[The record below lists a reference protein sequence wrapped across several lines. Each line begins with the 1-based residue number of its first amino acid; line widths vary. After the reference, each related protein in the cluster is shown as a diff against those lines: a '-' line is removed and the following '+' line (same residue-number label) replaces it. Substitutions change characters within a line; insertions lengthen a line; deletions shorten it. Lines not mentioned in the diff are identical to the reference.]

1 MLQDD
6 AGGSSSS
13 SSGGGEYRLVTSSV
27 LDRESRAEYQLQVTC
42 HDSAPDGKARSSTAS
57 LAVDVAD
64 VNDHDPVF
72 SQSTYRAELIENNYV
87 GAAVLQVPVA
97 RHCRPSA
104 TQPTTTLHR

>member
-1 MLQDD
+1 
-6 AGGSSSS
+6 
-13 SSGGGEYRLVTSSV
+13 
-27 LDRESRAEYQLQVTC
+27 
-42 HDSAPDGKARSSTAS
+42 
-57 LAVDVAD
+57 

-87 GAAVLQVPVA
+87 GAAVLQVA